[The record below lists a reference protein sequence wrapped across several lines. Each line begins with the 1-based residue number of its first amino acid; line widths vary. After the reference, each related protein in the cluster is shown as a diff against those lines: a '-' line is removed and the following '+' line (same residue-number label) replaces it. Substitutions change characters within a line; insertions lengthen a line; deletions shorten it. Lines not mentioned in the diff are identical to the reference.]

1 MFLISSFTS
10 LVVLIIPFVQA
21 YSHDSR
27 SNRVRVHACGSVYHQ
42 ALANS
47 AAERGRPH
55 CSACGIDFEN
65 NTIVHH
71 FFIHSF
77 PHGFDNYLP
86 GARIVCKRVIGSIN
100 KLDMFLPF
108 LAFSPSDLSVR
119 HASWWGFELLGCR
132 LYHPKGRSRTPAARD
147 IRFGDRPLPFVVLHD
162 FVFIL
167 PFYCIR

>member
-47 AAERGRPH
+47 AAERGRPY

-71 FFIHSF
+71 FFVHSF

-108 LAFSPSDLSVR
+108 LAFLAFRPFSTTRVLVGFRATWLPTIPS
-119 HASWWGFELLGCR
+119 
-132 LYHPKGRSRTPAARD
+132 KGTIPNTSST
-147 IRFGDRPLPFVVLHD
+147 
-162 FVFIL
+162 
-167 PFYCIR
+167 